1 MKKTALILLMLSVA
15 LLSSCGSNPVETTAA
30 VTEETT
36 VTEDNGNS
44 ETGETAETSAPADT
58 ANEDNVSS
66 ISTDNAA
73 ELGETIEVEEG
84 SLESLI
90 GKTLGDLED
99 EYGITF
105 DYAGQYSISHCYY
118 DNSGTLGYMP
128 FVNYMLD
135 DYRVSTVTGAFLGE
149 NGSFRGIKAG
159 MSYNEIAEQI
169 APADLPKP
177 DNAMDGAFCTVFET
191 DGYKVIVEWGEEWNE
206 DMPSDFIVVCRTDY
220 MLSQAELD
228 AYEAQ
233 QALLYTENDINPTF
247 DNIIGRRL
255 NYVGEHF
262 GVEFGYLGQFSFIYD
277 YNEFAEDFPYLPIT
291 AFDFFEEENPKIIGA
306 ALGRGGNF
314 RGITAGMT
322 YEEMTEHISTDILG
336 RPSFDEENGGFTL
349 TAEIDDYILY
359 IDWGESYFG
368 DDEPCAF
375 VAAYDKSYP
384 MSENDGAIYE
394 GAATAA
400 G

>member
-1 MKKTALILLMLSVA
+1 MKKTALILLMLFVA
-15 LLSSCGSNPVETTAA
+15 LVSSCGGSPADTTAETEKAAETTTA
-30 VTEETT
+30 VTENTVSEETT
-36 VTEDNGNS
+36 VTTNTE
-44 ETGETAETSAPADT
+44 EA
-58 ANEDNVSS
+58 VS
-66 ISTDNAA
+66 T
-73 ELGETIEVEEG
+73 ETIGTSEG
-84 SLESLI
+84 VDTDEIPFESLI

-118 DNSGTLGYMP
+118 DNSGNFGYMP

-149 NGSFRGIKAG
+149 NVSFRGIKSG

-169 APADLPKP
+169 APASLPKP
-177 DNAMDGAFCTVFET
+177 DNAMDGTYCTVFET
-191 DGYKVIVEWGEEWNE
+191 DGYKVIVEWGEEWDE

-228 AYEAQ
+228 AYNAQEA
-233 QALLYTENDINPTF
+233 LKYTAADTEPTF

-255 NYVGEHF
+255 NYAGEHF

-291 AFDFFEEENPKIIGA
+291 AFDFFEDENPKIIGA
-306 ALGRGGNF
+306 ALGKGGNF
-314 RGITAGMT
+314 KGIEAGMT
-322 YEEMTEHISTDILG
+322 YEEMTEHISADILG
-336 RPSFDEENGGFTL
+336 RPSFDEESGGFTL
-349 TAEIDDYILY
+349 TAEVDNYVLY

-368 DDEPCAF
+368 DDEPCIF

-384 MSENDGAIYE
+384 MSEEDGAIYE
-394 GAATAA
+394 ATMTAV